1 LGNFVFVLDYQ
12 LAAATLLV
20 VAGLFFCGLLC
31 GKRTDLVF

>member
-1 LGNFVFVLDYQ
+1 VLDYQ
-12 LAAATLLV
+12 ELAAATLLV